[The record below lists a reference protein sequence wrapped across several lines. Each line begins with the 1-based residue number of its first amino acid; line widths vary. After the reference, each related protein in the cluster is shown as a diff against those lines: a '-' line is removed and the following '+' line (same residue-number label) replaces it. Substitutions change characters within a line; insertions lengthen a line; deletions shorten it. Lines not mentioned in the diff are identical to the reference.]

1 MSKNKEID
9 PKLLFVTLWKERFL
23 ISFFCILSMLVFF
36 LYSINTKADFTVKF
50 AIKDPENRIFEPY
63 NTVFYSKENEIFRTN
78 INNHNVKQIG
88 KSYLKNQF
96 VLTFNQNIKS
106 VNYFRDFLKQHN
118 NYDKF
123 YKINHTELENYF
135 KRSRFL
141 KNNNKENDNDLLE
154 YNFIFPEDFPGDIF
168 FKDYIQFTKNKTM
181 IEFEIEIKETITNS
195 INNDKKLL
203 RNLKNIDLTAVADSQ
218 KYYNFNEYLL
228 SKNIN
233 EVSTQIEQNTL
244 LMQDLSLKKFE
255 YNPFFD
261 DIFKS
266 TPALKYSKFLYS
278 LSGLLFGFF
287 LSLIFVYFKSLKIN

>member
-9 PKLLFVTLWKERFL
+9 PKLLFVTFWKERFL
-23 ISFFCILSMLVFF
+23 ISFFCILCMLVFF
-36 LYSINTKADFTVKF
+36 LYSINTKVDFTVKF
-50 AIKDPENRIFEPY
+50 AIKDPVNRIFEPY

-78 INNHNVKQIG
+78 INNQNVKQIG

-96 VLTFNQNIKS
+96 VLSFNQNIKS
-106 VNYFRDFLKQHN
+106 VNYFRDFLKQQN
-118 NYDKF
+118 NYDKL

-135 KRSRFL
+135 KRSLFF
-141 KNNNKENDNDLLE
+141 KKNNKEKDNDLFE
-154 YNFIFPEDFPGDIF
+154 YNFIFPEDFPGEFF

-181 IEFEIEIKETITNS
+181 IEFEMEIKETITNS

-244 LMQDLSLKKFE
+244 LMQDLSFRKFE

-261 DIFKS
+261 EIFKS
-266 TPALKYSKFLYS
+266 TPVLEYYKFLYS

-287 LSLIFVYFKSLKIN
+287 LSLIFIYFKSLKIN